1 MMLIATYYI
10 FI

>member
-1 MMLIATYYI
+1 MTLIATYYI

>member
-1 MMLIATYYI
+1 MMLIATYYV